1 MRKNASDGLVA
12 RFSDALARFGFS
24 PSQRSAIAVSGG
36 GDSIALMHLLAE
48 WCTAKKAASPVV
60 LTVDHGLR
68 AESHGEAL
76 QVKFWAEAIRLP
88 AFVLVWRGPKPAT
101 AIEEKARAAR
111 YRLMGRYCVEH
122 DITSLFL
129 GHTRDDEAEN
139 FLLRLGRGS
148 GVDGLAAMNAAGA
161 LPMPGLQSVRL
172 LRPLLDF
179 GRGEL
184 RDYLNRSGASWFDDP
199 MNDDLRFARNRIRKL
214 IPALAEAGIPAGRI
228 VDASRHLA
236 RARTAL
242 DCATQAFL
250 AEHAE
255 FGGSTAILDTEALA
269 KLPREI
275 GLRALSQA
283 LLRVSAREYRPRFA
297 RLERLFDAIISSG
310 FRRQTLAGCCIERPG
325 RSSPAFGL
333 NSVSIRPE
341 APRKALA
348 RPRNTGSDLAEGVPD
363 GKLP

>member
-1 MRKNASDGLVA
+1 
-12 RFSDALARFGFS
+12 
-24 PSQRSAIAVSGG
+24 
-36 GDSIALMHLLAE
+36 
-48 WCTAKKAASPVV
+48 
-60 LTVDHGLR
+60 
-68 AESHGEAL
+68 
-76 QVKFWAEAIRLP
+76 
-88 AFVLVWRGPKPAT
+88 
-101 AIEEKARAAR
+101 
-111 YRLMGRYCVEH
+111 
-122 DITSLFL
+122 
-129 GHTRDDEAEN
+129 
-139 FLLRLGRGS
+139 
-148 GVDGLAAMNAAGA
+148 
-161 LPMPGLQSVRL
+161 
-172 LRPLLDF
+172 
-179 GRGEL
+179 
-184 RDYLNRSGASWFDDP
+184 
-199 MNDDLRFARNRIRKL
+199 
-214 IPALAEAGIPAGRI
+214 LAEAGIPAGRI
-228 VDASRHLA
+228 VAASRHLA

-269 KLPREI
+269 NLPREI

-325 RSSPAFGL
+325 RSSPGFGL

-348 RPRNTGSDLAEGVPD
+348 RPRYTGSDLAEGVPD